1 MIRKLLFVLL
11 VLLGAAPA
19 LAGDP
24 QGPVHVSA
32 GTIVDLGVV
41 QSKYTDPRR
50 VVVWLPPGYGAHGP
64 KHAVLYMH
72 DGQNLFD
79 PETSYAGD
87 WGVDDTLEALAGEGL
102 EAIVVGIP
110 NAGERRLDEY
120 GPFPDPAMGGG
131 RAADYL
137 GFVIDTVKPLVD
149 ASFRT
154 TGEAART
161 ATIGSSMGGLVSLYA
176 HFARPDVFGL
186 AGAFSPSIGF
196 GHGAMLRF
204 LREAPHVAGRIYLDV
219 GARERMSPLVHEA
232 RNVLVEKGY
241 RTGKELLFVEDV
253 TGGHD
258 EASWA
263 RRLPPALRFLLA

>member
-1 MIRKLLFVLL
+1 MTREWIDYDEARPGGRERVSGTVKVLPDVASEALGNTRDIL
-11 VLLGAAPA
+11 V
-19 LAGDP
+19 
-24 QGPVHVSA
+24 
-32 GTIVDLGVV
+32 
-41 QSKYTDPRR
+41 Y
-50 VVVWLPPGYGAHGP
+50 LPPSYPLANRTFP
-64 KHAVLYMH
+64 TLYMH

-79 PETSYAGD
+79 PETSYAGE

-232 RNVLVEKGY
+232 RNVLIEKGY